1 MGTCDSCIRNKIEN
15 DGNPPNNIFQQQPN
29 QNQNIIKKQPIN
41 NFQDNDNNKY
51 KYAEKQNENIYKN
64 FWLKNSIEKA
74 HDDDIVNLIELHN
87 KKIMTCSYD
96 KSMKVWNINIKT
108 NTIVCERIIL
118 GKNKNMCLLEFEPNK
133 VLFGSQSSK
142 IGLIDVTNP
151 KKELFSFKGHLLS
164 VNCLIKLNKK
174 LFASASNDTD
184 IRIWDYYKRQCKNIL
199 REDDSKNIFCLIKFN
214 DDSICSSGVD
224 KIVKIFNWEES
235 KCIDKLYE
243 HKTWIK
249 CLLKLNDN
257 KIISGSDDGVIKLWD
272 NKTKEIKEVKAH
284 EDSVK
289 ALCNINDKYVASCSF
304 DKTIKIWDVNKGD
317 CVQILNGHSDK
328 VICVLF
334 HSDGYLITCSNDKTI
349 KIWEQDKNSIK
360 LNANLY

>member
-1 MGTCDSCIRNKIEN
+1 MGTCDSCNKNKIVY
-15 DGNPPNNIFQQQPN
+15 DDNPTNNNNFQQQPN
-29 QNQNIIKKQPIN
+29 PNQDIIIN
-41 NFQDNDNNKY
+41 PPSYDIK
-51 KYAEKQNENIYKN
+51 KQNENIYKN

-74 HDDDIVNLIELHN
+74 HDGDIVNLIELHN

-108 NTIVCERIIL
+108 NKILCERIIL

-184 IRIWDYYKRQCKNIL
+184 IRIWDYYKRQCIKIL
-199 REDDSKNIFCLIKFN
+199 REKDSNNIFCLIKFN
-214 DDSICSSGVD
+214 DDLICSSGVD
-224 KIVKIFNWEES
+224 KIVKIFNWKEN
-235 KCIDKLYE
+235 KFVNNLYE

-249 CLLKLNDN
+249 CLLKLKDD
-257 KIISGSDDGVIKLWD
+257 KIISGSDDGIIKLWD
-272 NKTKEIKEVKAH
+272 NNTKEIKELKAH
-284 EDSVK
+284 EDSIK
-289 ALCNINDKYVASCSF
+289 ALCKINDKYVASCSF

-349 KIWEQDKNSIK
+349 KIWEQDKTSIK
-360 LNANLY
+360 LNSNLY